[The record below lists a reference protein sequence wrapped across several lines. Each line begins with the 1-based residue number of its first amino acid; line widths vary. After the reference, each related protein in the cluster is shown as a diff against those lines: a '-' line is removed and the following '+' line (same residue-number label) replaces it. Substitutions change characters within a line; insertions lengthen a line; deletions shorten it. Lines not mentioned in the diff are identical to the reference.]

1 MAVMTSGPFAIY
13 ETREGI
19 ELLTNHTQPENA
31 KLICNVSDYQSAIRI
46 ARAAAKIRQL
56 PLLTDYD

>member
-13 ETREGI
+13 ETQEGI
-19 ELLTNHTQPENA
+19 EVLINQTQPENA

-46 ARAAAKIRQL
+46 ARTAAQLRQL
-56 PLLTDYD
+56 PLLTNHG